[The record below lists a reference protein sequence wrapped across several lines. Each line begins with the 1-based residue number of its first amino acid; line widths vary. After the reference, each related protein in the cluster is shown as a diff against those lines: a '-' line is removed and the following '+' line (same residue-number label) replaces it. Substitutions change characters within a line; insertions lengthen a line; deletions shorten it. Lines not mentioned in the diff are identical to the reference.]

1 MSRVHVIPAQ
11 ANAASSVMPQ
21 SEMRSVLQRCEPDF
35 LMCKIDVAG
44 GLLWYSIKCVYC
56 VVLFFQGIQSNSD
69 PFTAH
74 GKQMVVLCLFMM
86 KVINKQRY
94 VPRKGQ
100 KWPLACACVFFV
112 CKPGYIQRKRDHT
125 EATCVQGPEFCAGQ
139 SALRTRIDFISNLFQ
154 SRQGFEHREGLKHLG
169 CFSWVLWGGEGRI
182 TGWGVKGRTRWLI
195 ELRH

>member
-100 KWPLACACVFFV
+100 KWPLACACVFFCLKAWLHSEEKGSHWGDV
-112 CKPGYIQRKRDHT
+112 CT
-125 EATCVQGPEFCAGQ
+125 GP
-139 SALRTRIDFISNLFQ
+139 RILCRSECSENQNWF
-154 SRQGFEHREGLKHLG
+154 HL
-169 CFSWVLWGGEGRI
+169 
-182 TGWGVKGRTRWLI
+182 
-195 ELRH
+195 